1 MERAHKEAYM
11 YIIGENIQIL
21 APKIKAAIADRDPT
35 YVRQLARAQVD
46 AGASML
52 DLNIG
57 PRKRDGIEVM
67 QWMVEEVYD
76 EVGPV
81 PLSLDTTNSA
91 AIEAGLKRC
100 RELGITTMINSTS
113 ADPDRL
119 NATMPMAAEYGS
131 KIIALAMDK
140 NIPATA
146 DGRVGL
152 AMEVIIPKAEE
163 LGMPMEDIYLDPLVL
178 TVNGCQEHGPETLN
192 AIRSFK
198 MLWDPPPMT
207 TVGLSNIS
215 NSVPHDRR
223 SLLNRTFLV
232 MLLACDLD
240 SAIADPLDEAQ
251 SDVIRIVE
259 ERDDSTGVGKAY
271 LALHDTVAAME
282 EFTPDHVDMKDPD
295 QVAIYKTVRILEN
308 QVIYAHGYLTA

>member
-1 MERAHKEAYM
+1 M

-21 APKIKAAIADRDPT
+21 SPKIKAAIADRDAT
-35 YVRQLARAQVD
+35 YVRELARKQVD
-46 AGASML
+46 NGASMV

-67 QWMVEEVYD
+67 QWMIEEVYD
-76 EVGPV
+76 EIGPV
-81 PLSLDTTNSA
+81 PLSLDTTNSS
-91 AIEAGLKRC
+91 AIEAGLKKC
-100 RELGITTMINSTS
+100 QELGIDTMINSTS

-119 NATMPMAAEYGS
+119 NVTMPMAAEYGS

-146 DGRVGL
+146 DGRVVL
-152 AMEVIIPKAEE
+152 AMEVLIPKSEE
-163 LGMPMEDIYLDPLVL
+163 LGMPVENVYLDPLVL

-198 MLWDPPPMT
+198 MLWDPSPMT

-215 NSVPHDRR
+215 NSVPHAGR
-223 SLLNRTFLV
+223 SLINRTYLV
-232 MLLACDLD
+232 MLMACGLD
-240 SAIADPLDEAQ
+240 SAIADPLDQEQ
-251 SDVIRIVE
+251 NEVIRIVE
-259 ERDDSTGVGKAY
+259 ERDDSTAAGQAF
-271 LALHDTVAAME
+271 LTLHDTVLAME
-282 EFTPDHVDMKDPD
+282 EFTPDLVDMNDPD
-295 QVAIYKTVRILEN
+295 QLAIYKTVRILEN

>member
-1 MERAHKEAYM
+1 M
-11 YIIGENIQIL
+11 YLIGENIQIL
-21 APKIKAAIADRDPT
+21 SAKIKAAIADRDAT
-35 YVRQLARAQVD
+35 YVRELARKQLD
-46 AGASML
+46 HGASRL

-67 QWMVEEVYD
+67 QWMIEEVYD
-76 EVGPV
+76 EVGNV
-81 PLSLDTTNSA
+81 PLSLDTTNAA

-100 RELGITTMINSTS
+100 QELGIDSMINSTS

-119 NATMPMAAEYGS
+119 NTTMPMAAEYGA

-146 DGRVGL
+146 DGRVEL

-163 LGMPMEDIYLDPLVL
+163 LGIPVENVYLDPLVL
-178 TVNGCQEHGPETLN
+178 TVNGCQEHGPETIN

-198 MLWDPPPMT
+198 MLWDPAPMT
-207 TVGLSNIS
+207 TVGLSNVS
-215 NSVPHDRR
+215 NSVPHANR

-232 MLLACDLD
+232 MLMACDLD
-240 SAIADPLDEAQ
+240 TAIADPLDEAMNE
-251 SDVIRIVE
+251 VIRIVE
-259 ERDDSTGVGKAY
+259 ERDDSTGAGKAF
-271 LALHDTVAAME
+271 LALYDTVAAMD
-282 EFTPDHVDMKDPD
+282 EFTPDHVDLSDPE
-295 QVAIYKTVRILEN
+295 QEAIYKTVQILEN

>member
-1 MERAHKEAYM
+1 MQ
-11 YIIGENIQIL
+11 IIGENIQIL
-21 APKIKAAIADRDPT
+21 APRIKAAIADRDPA
-35 YVRQLARAQVD
+35 YVRELARAMVEN
-46 AGASML
+46 GADIL

-67 QWMVEEVYD
+67 QWMIEEVYD
-76 EVGPV
+76 EVGNV
-81 PLSLDTTNSA
+81 PLSLDTTNAA
-91 AIEAGLKRC
+91 AIEAGLKKC
-100 RELGITTMINSTS
+100 QELGIGAMINSTS

-119 NATMPMAAEYGS
+119 NTTMPMAAEYGA

-152 AMEVIIPKAEE
+152 AMEVLVPKAEE
-163 LGMPMEDIYLDPLVL
+163 LGIPMENIYLDPLAL

-207 TVGLSNIS
+207 TIGLSNIS
-215 NSVPHDRR
+215 NSVPHENR
-223 SLLNRTFLV
+223 SLINRTFAV
-232 MLLACDLD
+232 MLLACQID
-240 SAIADPLDEAQ
+240 SAIADPLDAKLKEA
-251 SDVIRIVE
+251 IRIVE

-271 LALHDTVAAME
+271 LALYDQVAMMD
-282 EFTPDHVDMKDPD
+282 EFTQDHVDMNDPD
-295 QVAIYKTVRILEN
+295 QVAIYKTVRIIEN
-308 QVIYAHGYLTA
+308 QVIYAHGYLTT

>member
-1 MERAHKEAYM
+1 M

-21 APKIKAAIADRDPT
+21 SAKIKVALAERDAT
-35 YVRQLARAQVD
+35 YIRELARKQLAH
-46 AGASML
+46 GANRL

-57 PRKRDGIEVM
+57 PRKRDGVEVM

-76 EVGPV
+76 EVGAV
-81 PLSLDTTNSA
+81 PLSLDTTNAA
-91 AIEAGLKRC
+91 AIEAGLKKC
-100 RELGITTMINSTS
+100 KELGMDAMINSTS

-119 NATMPMAAEYGS
+119 NTTMPMAAEYGA

-146 DGRVGL
+146 DGRVAL

-163 LGMPMEDIYLDPLVL
+163 LGIPMENIYLDPLVL

-215 NSVPHDRR
+215 NSVPHENR
-223 SLLNRTFLV
+223 SLINRTFLV
-232 MLLACDLD
+232 MLMACDLD
-240 SAIADPLDEAQ
+240 SAIADPLDTAQ
-251 SDVIRIVE
+251 NELIRMVE
-259 ERDDSTGVGKAY
+259 ERDDSIGVGRAY

-282 EFTPDHVDMKDPD
+282 EFTPEHVDMNDPE
-295 QVAIYKTVRILEN
+295 QEAIYKTVRILEN
-308 QVIYAHGYLTA
+308 QVIYAHGYLTT

>member
-1 MERAHKEAYM
+1 M

-21 APKIKAAIADRDPT
+21 APRIKMAIADRDPA
-35 YVRQLARAQVD
+35 YIRELARKQVD
-46 AGASML
+46 HGANTL

-67 QWMVEEVYD
+67 QWMIEQVYD
-76 EVGPV
+76 EVGAV
-81 PLSLDTTNSA
+81 PLSLDTTNAA
-91 AIEAGLKRC
+91 AIEAGLKKC
-100 RELGITTMINSTS
+100 NELGIEAMINSTS

-119 NATMPMAAEYGS
+119 NATMPMAAEHGA

-140 NIPATA
+140 NIPATV
-146 DGRVGL
+146 DGRVAL

-163 LGMPMEDIYLDPLVL
+163 LGIPIQNVYLDPLVL
-178 TVNGCQEHGPETLN
+178 TVNGCQEHGTETLN

-215 NSVPHDRR
+215 NSVPHENR

-240 SAIADPLDEAQ
+240 SAIADPLDMAQ
-251 SDVIRIVE
+251 NEVIRIVE
-259 ERDDSTGVGKAY
+259 QRDDSTGAGKAF
-271 LALHDTVAAME
+271 LALYDAVAAMD
-282 EFTPDHVDMKDPD
+282 EFTPDHVDMNDPD
-295 QVAIYKTVRILEN
+295 QLAIYKTVRILEN

>member
-1 MERAHKEAYM
+1 M

-21 APKIKAAIADRDPT
+21 SAKIKAAIAERDAT
-35 YVRQLARAQVD
+35 YVRELARAQVD
-46 AGASML
+46 HGANRL

-67 QWMVEEVYD
+67 QWMIEEVYD

-81 PLSLDTTNSA
+81 PLSLDTTNA
-91 AIEAGLKRC
+91 TAIEAGLKKC
-100 RELGITTMINSTS
+100 KELGIDTMINSTS

-119 NATMPMAAEYGS
+119 NTTMPMAAEYGS

-152 AMEVIIPKAEE
+152 AMEIIIPKAEE
-163 LGMPMEDIYLDPLVL
+163 LGMPMSNVYLDPLVL

-198 MLWDPPPMT
+198 MLWDPSPMT

-215 NSVPHDRR
+215 NSVPHEGR

-232 MLLACDLD
+232 MLLAAGLD
-240 SAIADPLDEAQ
+240 SAIADPLDAAQ
-251 SDVIRIVE
+251 NEVIRIVE
-259 ERDDSTGVGKAY
+259 QRDDSTGAGKAY
-271 LALHDTVAAME
+271 LALYDSVAAME
-282 EFTPDHVDMKDPD
+282 EFTPDLVDLSDPD
-295 QVAIYKTVRILEN
+295 QEAIYKTVRILEN
-308 QVIYAHGYLTA
+308 QVIYAHGYLST

>member
-1 MERAHKEAYM
+1 M

-21 APKIKAAIADRDPT
+21 SAKIKVALAERDAT
-35 YVRQLARAQVD
+35 YIRELARKQLD
-46 AGASML
+46 NGANRL

-57 PRKRDGIEVM
+57 PRKRDGVEVM

-76 EVGPV
+76 EVGAVPV
-81 PLSLDTTNSA
+81 SLDTTNAA
-91 AIEAGLKRC
+91 AIEAGLKKC
-100 RELGITTMINSTS
+100 KELGIDAMINSTS

-119 NATMPMAAEYGS
+119 NTTMPMAAEYGA

-146 DGRVGL
+146 DGRVAL

-163 LGMPMEDIYLDPLVL
+163 LGIPIENIYLDPLVL

-207 TVGLSNIS
+207 TVGLSNVS
-215 NSVPHDRR
+215 NSVPHENR
-223 SLLNRTFLV
+223 SLINRTFLV
-232 MLLACDLD
+232 MLMACDLD
-240 SAIADPLDEAQ
+240 SAIADPLDAAQ
-251 SDVIRIVE
+251 NEVIRMVE
-259 ERDDSTGVGKAY
+259 ERDDSTGAGKAY

-282 EFTPDHVDMKDPD
+282 EFTPDHLDMKDPE
-295 QVAIYKTVRILEN
+295 QEAIYKTVRILEN
-308 QVIYAHGYLTA
+308 QVIYAHGYLTT

>member
-1 MERAHKEAYM
+1 M

-21 APKIKAAIADRDPT
+21 SARVKSAIADRDATPI
-35 YVRQLARAQVD
+35 REMALSQIQH
-46 AGASML
+46 GANML
-52 DLNIG
+52 DVNIG

-67 QWMVEEVYD
+67 QWMIDEIYD
-76 EVGPV
+76 QVGPV
-81 PLSLDTTNSA
+81 PLSLDTTNAA

-100 RELGITTMINSTS
+100 QELGIQAMINSTS

-119 NATMPMAAEYGS
+119 NTTMPMAAKYGA

-146 DGRVGL
+146 DGRVAL
-152 AMEVIIPKAEE
+152 AMEVIIPRAEE
-163 LGMPMEDIYLDPLVL
+163 LGLPIENVYLDPLVL

-198 MLWDPPPMT
+198 MLWDPAPMT

-215 NSVPHDRR
+215 NSVPHENR
-223 SLLNRTFLV
+223 SLLNRTYLV
-232 MLLACDLD
+232 MLMACSLD
-240 SAIADPLDEAQ
+240 SAIADPLDLAQ
-251 SDVIRIVE
+251 NEVIRIIE
-259 ERDDSTGVGKAY
+259 ERDDSSGVGKAY

-282 EFTPDHVDMKDPD
+282 EFTPDHVDMSDPE

-308 QVIYAHGYLTA
+308 QVIYAHGYLAT

>member
-1 MERAHKEAYM
+1 M

-21 APKIKAAIADRDPT
+21 APKIKAAIADHDAA

-46 AGASML
+46 AGANML

-81 PLSLDTTNSA
+81 PLSLDTTNPA
-91 AIEAGLKRC
+91 AIKAGLDKC
-100 RELGITTMINSTS
+100 AELGIKAMINSTS

-119 NATMPMAAEYGS
+119 NTTMPMAAEYGAR
-131 KIIALAMDK
+131 IIALAMDK

-146 DGRVGL
+146 DGRVAL
-152 AMEVIIPKAEE
+152 AMEVLIPKAEE
-163 LGMPMEDIYLDPLVL
+163 LGLPVENVYLDPLVL

-198 MLWDPPPMT
+198 MLWDPSPMT
-207 TVGLSNIS
+207 VVGLSNIS
-215 NSVPHDRR
+215 NSVPHEGR

-232 MLLACDLD
+232 MLMACGLD
-240 SAIADPLDEAQ
+240 STIADPLDEEQ
-251 SDVIRIVE
+251 NEVIRIVE
-259 ERDDSTGVGKAY
+259 ERDDSTGVGKAL
-271 LALHDTVAAME
+271 LALHDAVQVMD

-308 QVIYAHGYLTA
+308 KVIYAHGYLTT

>member
-1 MERAHKEAYM
+1 M

-21 APKIKAAIADRDPT
+21 SPRIKAAIADRDPT
-35 YVRQLARAQVD
+35 YIRSLARTQIEH
-46 AGASML
+46 GANML

-67 QWMVEEVYD
+67 QWIVDEVHD

-81 PLSLDTTNSA
+81 PLSLDTTNAA

-100 RELGITTMINSTS
+100 QELGIEAMINSTS

-119 NATMPMAAEYGS
+119 NVTMPMAAEYNAR
-131 KIIALAMDK
+131 IIALAMDK

-152 AMEVIIPKAEE
+152 AMEVLIPKAEE
-163 LGMPMEDIYLDPLVL
+163 LGMPMEHVYLDPLVL

-198 MLWDPPPMT
+198 MLWDPSPMT

-215 NSVPHDRR
+215 NSVPHENR
-223 SLLNRTFLV
+223 SLLNRTYLV
-232 MLLACDLD
+232 MLLAAGLD
-240 SAIADPLDEAQ
+240 SAILDPLDAEQ
-251 SDVIRIVE
+251 NEVIRIVE
-259 ERDDSTGVGKAY
+259 ERDDSTGAGEAY
-271 LALHDTVAAME
+271 LALFDAVAAMD
-282 EFTPDHVDMKDPD
+282 EFTPDMVDRADPD
-295 QVAIYKTVRILEN
+295 QEAIYRTVQILEN
-308 QVIYAHGYLTA
+308 KIIYAHGLGH

>member
-1 MERAHKEAYM
+1 M

-21 APKIKAAIADRDPT
+21 APKIKAAIANRDAT
-35 YVRQLARAQVD
+35 YVRELARAQLEH
-46 AGASML
+46 GASML

-67 QWMVEEVYD
+67 QWMIEEVHD
-76 EVGPV
+76 EVGSV
-81 PLSLDTTNSA
+81 PLSLDTTNAA
-91 AIEAGLKRC
+91 AIEAGLKKC
-100 RELGITTMINSTS
+100 KELGIGSMINSTS

-119 NATMPMAAEYGS
+119 NSTMPMAAEYGA
-131 KIIALAMDK
+131 KIIALSMDK

-146 DGRVGL
+146 DGRVAL
-152 AMEVIIPKAEE
+152 AMEILIPKAEE
-163 LGMPMEDIYLDPLVL
+163 LGIPMENIYLDPLVL

-198 MLWDPPPMT
+198 MLWDPSPMT

-232 MLLACDLD
+232 MLMAAGLD
-240 SAIADPLDEAQ
+240 SAIADPMDAKQNE
-251 SDVIRIVE
+251 VIRIVE
-259 ERDDSTGVGKAY
+259 ERDDSTGAGKAY
-271 LALHDTVAAME
+271 LALYDTVAMMD
-282 EFTPDHVDMKDPD
+282 EFTPDHVDMNDPD
-295 QVAIYKTVRILEN
+295 QEAIYKTVRIIEN
-308 QVIYAHGYLTA
+308 QVIYAHGYLTS

>member
-1 MERAHKEAYM
+1 M

-21 APKIKAAIADRDPT
+21 AARIKAAIADRDAT
-35 YVRQLARAQVD
+35 YVRELARAQVD
-46 AGASML
+46 HGANML

-67 QWMVEEVYD
+67 QWMIEEVYD

-81 PLSLDTTNSA
+81 PLSLDTTNAA
-91 AIEAGLKRC
+91 AIEAGLKKC
-100 RELGITTMINSTS
+100 KELGLETMINSTS

-119 NATMPMAAEYGS
+119 NTTMPMAAEYGS

-152 AMEVIIPKAEE
+152 AMEIIIPKAEE
-163 LGMPMEDIYLDPLVL
+163 LGIPISNVYLDPLVL
-178 TVNGCQEHGPETLN
+178 TVNGCQEHGPETLD

-207 TVGLSNIS
+207 TIGLSNIS
-215 NSVPHDRR
+215 NSVPHEGR

-232 MLLACDLD
+232 MLMATGLD
-240 SAIADPLDEAQ
+240 SAIADPLDAAQ
-251 SDVIRIVE
+251 NEVIRIVE
-259 ERDDSTGVGKAY
+259 ERDDSTGMSRAY
-271 LALHDTVAAME
+271 LALYDAVAAME
-282 EFTPDHVDMKDPD
+282 EFTPDLVDLDDPE
-295 QVAIYKTVRILEN
+295 QEAIYKTVRILEN
-308 QVIYAHGYLTA
+308 QVIYAHGYLST

>member
-1 MERAHKEAYM
+1 M

-21 APKIKAAIADRDPT
+21 APKIKAAIADRDAT
-35 YVRQLARAQVD
+35 YIRELARSQVD
-46 AGASML
+46 HGANML

-67 QWMVEEVYD
+67 QWIIEEVHD
-76 EVGPV
+76 EVGAV
-81 PLSLDTTNSA
+81 PLSLDTTNA
-91 AIEAGLKRC
+91 TAIEAGLKKC
-100 RELGITTMINSTS
+100 KELGIEAMINSTS

-119 NATMPMAAEYGS
+119 NVTMPMAAQYGS

-146 DGRVGL
+146 DGRVAL
-152 AMEVIIPKAEE
+152 AMEILVPKAEE
-163 LGMPMEDIYLDPLVL
+163 LGLPIQNVYLDPLVL

-198 MLWDPPPMT
+198 MLWDPSPMT

-215 NSVPHDRR
+215 NSVPHEGR
-223 SLLNRTFLV
+223 SLLNRTYLV

-240 SAIADPLDEAQ
+240 SAIADPLDAAQ
-251 SDVIRIVE
+251 NELIRIVE
-259 ERDDSTGVGKAY
+259 ERDDSTGIGKAY
-271 LALHDTVAAME
+271 LALYDSVAAME
-282 EFTPDHVDMKDPD
+282 EFTPDHVDMSDPD

-308 QVIYAHGYLTA
+308 KVIYAHGYLTT

>member
-1 MERAHKEAYM
+1 M

-21 APKIKAAIADRDPT
+21 SPRIKAAIADRDPT
-35 YVRQLARAQVD
+35 YIRELAQKQVEH
-46 AGASML
+46 GANML

-67 QWMVEEVYD
+67 QWIIDEVYD
-76 EVGPV
+76 QVGPV
-81 PLSLDTTNSA
+81 PLSLDTTNAS

-100 RELGITTMINSTS
+100 KQLGISPMINSTS

-119 NATMPMAAEYGS
+119 NVTMPMAAEYGS

-140 NIPATA
+140 NIPPTA

-152 AMEVIIPKAEE
+152 AMEILIPKAEE
-163 LGMPMEDIYLDPLVL
+163 LGMPVENVYLDPLVL

-198 MLWDPPPMT
+198 MLWDPSPMT

-215 NSVPHDRR
+215 NSVPHEGR
-223 SLLNRTFLV
+223 SLLNRTYLV
-232 MLLACDLD
+232 MLLAAGLD
-240 SAIADPLDEAQ
+240 SAILDPLDLAQ
-251 SDVIRIVE
+251 NEVIRIVE
-259 ERDDSTGVGKAY
+259 ERDDSTGIGKAY
-271 LALHDTVAAME
+271 LALYDAVAAME
-282 EFTPDHVDMKDPD
+282 DFTPDHVDMTDPD
-295 QVAIYKTVRILEN
+295 QEAIFRTVRILEN
-308 QVIYAHGYLTA
+308 QVIYAHGYLTT

>member
-1 MERAHKEAYM
+1 M

-21 APKIKAAIADRDPT
+21 SPKVKAAIADRDPT
-35 YVRQLARAQVD
+35 YIRALARTQVEH
-46 AGASML
+46 GANML

-67 QWMVEEVYD
+67 QWMIDEVHD
-76 EVGPV
+76 EVGAV
-81 PLSLDTTNSA
+81 PLSLDTTNAA

-100 RELGITTMINSTS
+100 QELGIEAMINSTS

-119 NATMPMAAEYGS
+119 NTTMPMAAEYDAR
-131 KIIALAMDK
+131 IIALAMDK

-152 AMEVIIPKAEE
+152 AMEVLIPKAEE
-163 LGMPMEDIYLDPLVL
+163 LGMPMEHVYLDPLVL

-198 MLWDPPPMT
+198 MLWDPSPMT

-215 NSVPHDRR
+215 NSVPPENR
-223 SLLNRTFLV
+223 SLLNRTYLV
-232 MLLACDLD
+232 MLLAASLD
-240 SAIADPLDEAQ
+240 SAIADPLDAAQ
-251 SDVIRIVE
+251 NEVIRIVE
-259 ERDDSTGVGKAY
+259 ERDDSTGIGKAY
-271 LALHDTVAAME
+271 LALYDAVAAMD
-282 EFTPDHVDMKDPD
+282 EFTPDMVDMSDPD
-295 QVAIYKTVRILEN
+295 QEAIYRTVQILEN
-308 QVIYAHGYLTA
+308 KIIYAHG

>member
-1 MERAHKEAYM
+1 M

-21 APKIKAAIADRDPT
+21 AARIKAAIADRDPS
-35 YVRQLARAQVD
+35 YVRELARAQVEN
-46 AGASML
+46 GAKVL

-67 QWMVEEVYD
+67 QWMIDEVYD

-100 RELGITTMINSTS
+100 QELNIDAMINSTS

-119 NATMPMAAEYGS
+119 NATMPMAAEYGA

-146 DGRVGL
+146 DGRVAL
-152 AMEVIIPKAEE
+152 AMEILIPKAEA
-163 LGMPMEDIYLDPLVL
+163 LGIPMENIFLDPLVL
-178 TVNGCQEHGPETLN
+178 TVNGCQEHGIETLN

-198 MLWDPPPMT
+198 MLWDPSPMT

-215 NSVPHDRR
+215 NSVPHENR
-223 SLLNRTFLV
+223 SLINRTFLV
-232 MLLACDLD
+232 MLMACGLD
-240 SAIADPLDEAQ
+240 SAIADPLDQAQ
-251 SDVIRIVE
+251 NEVIHLIE
-259 ERDDSTGVGKAY
+259 ERDASTGVGKAY
-271 LALHDTVAAME
+271 LALYDAVEMMD
-282 EFTPDHVDMKDPD
+282 EFTPDHVDMNDPD
-295 QVAIYKTVRILEN
+295 QVAIYKTVRIIEN